1 MKHKKIFSFLIVTA
15 ASLFTFELFAQS
27 EPPMSKVE
35 YNRMDSLQAAY
46 KRDQVQTQKAE
57 DADAMREVKTEQAE
71 TKAKAKEA
79 ERVNDEA
86 QDAAKQS
93 KNALKTEKKAQK
105 LRKQADK
112 QAEKAETARDK
123 SDLN

>member
-1 MKHKKIFSFLIVTA
+1 MKYKTILSFLIVTA
-15 ASLFTFELFAQS
+15 ASLVTFELFAQPES
-27 EPPMSKVE
+27 SMSKVE
-35 YNRMDSLQAAY
+35 HERKDSLESIH
-46 KRDQVQTQKAE
+46 KRDQVQTQKAK
-57 DADAMREVKTEQAE
+57 DAEAMRDVKSEQAE

-79 ERVNDEA
+79 DRIQDEA

-112 QAEKAETARDK
+112 QADKAEAARDK